1 MASSTSGLYYAE
13 EIVESVRLHRLT
25 QETNVINSA
34 SRGAITVNLSGA
46 TRGRKPE
53 VGFANRISGLIQ
65 SRDPD
70 STSTLTPVRFTGT
83 TQRAVNCF
91 RSAPAD
97 YALQDFR
104 DLGLGEENG
113 AALYGTQLA
122 DGMLLDIVN
131 TAVSALVGG
140 IGAIGA
146 TALHDVSGVGT
157 GGAPFSMAVLEAG
170 KAKMG
175 DARSELATML
185 IHSVPLS
192 SLYVDSITSEAAAFH
207 VAGTIINEGNVRTM
221 GLTTVN
227 SDAAAL
233 IVDEST
239 STAANNY
246 LTLLLTPG
254 AVTINVLDMNTI
266 VDTVTGAYNA
276 TPQNIL
282 VRLLH
287 EWQFTV
293 TVKAVSYKSASA
305 ANPTNAVL
313 ATSSTWEVPGTPT
326 LSVKQ
331 GPGVIVK
338 TDEA

>member
-1 MASSTSGLYYAE
+1 
-13 EIVESVRLHRLT
+13 
-25 QETNVINSA
+25 
-34 SRGAITVNLSGA
+34 
-46 TRGRKPE
+46 
-53 VGFANRISGLIQ
+53 VGFANRIAGLIQ

-104 DLGLGEENG
+104 DMGLSEETG
-113 AALYGTQLA
+113 ASLYGTQLA
-122 DGMLLDIVN
+122 DGQMLDIVN
-131 TAVSALVGG
+131 TAISALVGG

-146 TALHDVSGVGT
+146 TATHDVSGTGT
-157 GGAPFSMAVLEAG
+157 AGAPFSMSVLEGG

-175 DARSELATML
+175 DARSQLVTML
-185 IHSVPLS
+185 AHSVPLS
-192 SLYVDSITSEAAAFH
+192 SLYTASIADQASAFH
-207 VAGTIINEGNVRTM
+207 VAGTIITQGNVATM

-227 SDAAAL
+227 TDASAL

-246 LTLLLTPG
+246 LTLLLVPG
-254 AVTINVLDMNTI
+254 AVEINVLDMQTI
-266 VDTVTGAYNA
+266 VDTVIGTYNT

-293 TVKAVSYKSASA
+293 KIKAVSYKSASA
-305 ANPTNAVL
+305 ANPSNAVL

-326 LSVKQ
+326 LTVKQ